1 MEESITLIE
10 GIIKKKNKYSIEL
23 NTKYDSLFI
32 SIQKDSLNIYESN
45 FKFEDI
51 KNYKLLNEYN
61 SIREIYKLFKTLFV
75 QDNLKIEENKDSLQL
90 ILILNFDN
98 IELNINKKSN
108 SSNDIIENLIS
119 ENEKLKKEKE
129 ILNTNLENKTLENN
143 KLKKQL
149 EELKTKIENNK
160 NIKNKFEEK
169 NKKKF
174 DFKQIK
180 SINAHNKP
188 INSISIFPSG
198 NLISISND
206 ESIKIFDTNYNNIQ
220 TINSAHNGNIRYINV
235 KDENNF
241 VTCSEDKSIKT
252 WIKKENKFQ
261 LNHNIINAHKDWIN
275 KVIYNSNGN
284 LISCSLDK
292 TVKIWE
298 ENNNKYNLICTIIH
312 SDDYCCVCSILLLE
326 NKNIL
331 LSSGYNGTNLWNL
344 NNFEFIYF
352 FEGVSCYLWNGISK
366 MDEDRLIVGDRNI
379 KIISLS
385 SKKIYEIEIP
395 FRCCGIK
402 VIEEKGLFL
411 VVGES
416 KNILIYRNDNYKCIK
431 TIDNAHTKDING
443 LIELKNGSIASF
455 SDDGKIKFWSFKE

>member
-1 MEESITLIE
+1 M
-10 GIIKKKNKYSIEL
+10 
-23 NTKYDSLFI
+23 
-32 SIQKDSLNIYESN
+32 
-45 FKFEDI
+45 
-51 KNYKLLNEYN
+51 
-61 SIREIYKLFKTLFV
+61 FKTLFV

-180 SINAHNKP
+180 SISAHNKP

-252 WIKKENKFQ
+252 WIKKEKKFQ
-261 LNHNIINAHKDWIN
+261 LNHNIMC
-275 KVIYNSNGN
+275 
-284 LISCSLDK
+284 L
-292 TVKIWE
+292 
-298 ENNNKYNLICTIIH
+298 
-312 SDDYCCVCSILLLE
+312 
-326 NKNIL
+326 
-331 LSSGYNGTNLWNL
+331 
-344 NNFEFIYF
+344 
-352 FEGVSCYLWNGISK
+352 
-366 MDEDRLIVGDRNI
+366 
-379 KIISLS
+379 
-385 SKKIYEIEIP
+385 
-395 FRCCGIK
+395 
-402 VIEEKGLFL
+402 
-411 VVGES
+411 
-416 KNILIYRNDNYKCIK
+416 
-431 TIDNAHTKDING
+431 
-443 LIELKNGSIASF
+443 
-455 SDDGKIKFWSFKE
+455 